1 MLDMFEI
8 TLHTGLA
15 AQALPIMAIG
25 MLGIFVV
32 TGIIIGIVTLVNK
45 FL

>member
-1 MLDMFEI
+1 MFEMFDI
-8 TLHTGLA
+8 TLHIGLA
-15 AQALPIMAIG
+15 NQALPIMAIG
-25 MLGIFVV
+25 MLGIFLV